1 MPGAT
6 TSRGATGRREPS
18 VTHFSPGVGR
28 TALRKSSILRE
39 LVHGLSD
46 DFDLRPGR
54 ILGPYELLV
63 PVGSGGMARVWAAR
77 HRGAGAVFA
86 LKMLMPHLAENAA
99 FREMF
104 FDEARIAS
112 RIRHENVAR
121 TFELVDLDGILT
133 LVMEWVDGS
142 SMVRML
148 RPGAD
153 DRDDAPRVALP
164 VRHAVKILAETCAG
178 LHAAHELVGDDG
190 RPLAVVHR
198 DVSPHNVL
206 LTLDGRVKVTDFGVA
221 KAIGKSHMT
230 IAGQVKGKL
239 AYMSPEQLIGGGV
252 DRRSDIFALGSVLYE
267 ATTGERPFQGEHD
280 PQVMTAIVM
289 GSFVP
294 PSEIV
299 RGYPQGLEAI
309 LMRALATEPGA
320 RYATA
325 LALKQ
330 ALEAWLA
337 TSGPPVG
344 APQISALLH
353 ERCGQE
359 LGARMSTLSITQ
371 PAPPPAPA
379 SGPHLRVESGGAME
393 IERRTPTPRAARST
407 GIGALGAFL
416 AVLVGVA
423 LGLGVLLFVRNARR
437 ERRAAAELTMQAA
450 SASASATTIAPP
462 PAGSTA
468 PRVADGAP
476 ALDAAADDPPAPPSV
491 VTLLVPAGAHL
502 SVDGRA
508 MPEGVTSVP
517 RPDAGVVTV
526 LVSAEGHEDAL
537 VDVKPTSAAEIDV
550 ALTPKPKPKPRS
562 GAPKP
567 DPDPTET
574 MPPNPYD

>member
-1 MPGAT
+1 M
-6 TSRGATGRREPS
+6 
-18 VTHFSPGVGR
+18 
-28 TALRKSSILRE
+28 
-39 LVHGLSD
+39 HGLSD
-46 DFDLRPGR
+46 DFDLQPGR

-63 PVGSGGMARVWAAR
+63 PVGSGGMAHVWAAR

-86 LKMLMPHLAENAA
+86 LKMLLPHLAENAA

-121 TFELVDLDGILT
+121 TFELVDLDGVLT

-148 RPGAD
+148 RPGAED
-153 DRDDAPRVALP
+153 HDDAPRVALP
-164 VRHAVKILAETCAG
+164 IRHAVKILAETCAG

-239 AYMSPEQLIGGGV
+239 AYMSPEQLVGGGV

-280 PQVMTAIVM
+280 PQVMAAIVM
-289 GSFVP
+289 GSFAP

-299 RGYPQGLEAI
+299 RGYPRDLEAI
-309 LMRALATEPGA
+309 LVRALSTEPGA

-337 TSGPPVG
+337 TSGPPIG
-344 APQISALLH
+344 APQISALLQ

-359 LGARMSTLSITQ
+359 LGARVSVLTITQ
-371 PAPPPAPA
+371 PAAPAAA

-393 IERRTPTPRAARST
+393 IDRRTPTPRTARSN
-407 GIGALGAFL
+407 GVGLLGAFF
-416 AVLVGVA
+416 AVLVGVV
-423 LGLGVLLFVRNARR
+423 LGLGVLLYVRNARR
-437 ERRAAAELTMQAA
+437 ERRAAAEMATLDAT
-450 SASASATTIAPP
+450 ATTIASSLAEADAAPAATDVGSTSDAALAVAPDEP
-462 PAGSTA
+462 PAA
-468 PRVADGAP
+468 PDT
-476 ALDAAADDPPAPPSV
+476 
-491 VTLLVPAGAHL
+491 VTLLVPAGARL

-508 MPEGVTSVP
+508 LPEGVTSVP
-517 RPDAGVVTV
+517 RPDAGVVSV
-526 LVSAEGHEDAL
+526 LVTADGHEDAI
-537 VDVKPTSAAEIDV
+537 VDVKPSSAGEIDV
-550 ALTPKPKPKPRS
+550 AMTPRPKPRPRS
-562 GAPKP
+562 SAPKP
-567 DPDPTET
+567 DPDPTVA